1 MKQYYDRILVLL
13 VLATFTFSAMAL
25 STAQGPRAQTFEISA
40 ITFDPNPGFTC
51 GDTNINFTVTNRMGT
66 VVDMIVVNVSAK
78 SSVGSQQWGTNITTL
93 AANQSKAMSFL
104 WKSPVVGTYDIA
116 VRVVGMGQIVI
127 TTTVYTVSVC
137 GPHIAFGPVSFA
149 FNPGPLCQNGT
160 VSIEVINDGHAVAN
174 DTSVFVSAYG
184 PYPAMTRIPV
194 GSTTVASIGVSGS
207 VKVDMLWTP
216 LPVPGV
222 YSIEVITIDA
232 LGQMAISNTFVTVPV
247 CPISDVRVLDI
258 NFDPYPGQWGHDVA
272 VNVTVLNA
280 GTESATSIRVSLSAT
295 GPANYTSDTQVV
307 PLLEK
312 GARVKVKFPW
322 LSSLPPGT
330 YSVQVYISSHEFLQ
344 TSSSAS
350 FVYLAPPSSGTVV
363 PNETKVPRV
372 VLKSFLVDPVPGPVG
387 NNVSVRFT
395 ITNNGGVA
403 SGVLKVS
410 CAAVGPADYMIGNGT
425 VPVLAPGAGANFTF
439 QWKQPIM
446 PGSYT
451 IYAFWSLPDGT
462 MSSASTFFIELGPHS
477 GQVLQNG
484 TYYYYYYGQPVNG
497 TNYGQFVN
505 GTIRL
510 EPKTLNITLKADKVT
525 GATNSD
531 MAVAGG
537 LGAGI
542 GGLIGV
548 GGILGV
554 LAMQKGSGPTSSKR
568 WSTDP
573 YVEDTQRAASSGGG
587 GRGSM
592 QGSDFAIKENGVKSP
607 SGRGSVQEFSYVKK
621 KESGS
626 KSRDGAVQY
635 QESDFA
641 IKENGVKSPSTRG
654 SLQSASEAREDYT
667 GKATGLRESPTQPS
681 KGQTSLRESP
691 SRPRDSASG
700 QATGKRSGE
709 PLDDDSDDDGTPELT
724 SKKGYDY
731 YKAKS
736 DMNTSKGLRESP
748 TKTSTGKT
756 SLRESPSRPRDSASG
771 QATGKRSGEPLD
783 DDSDGDSSP
792 EPQGMAINEKG
803 LPGDK
808 PIKKKKDTSQRS
820 AGGNDGR
827 DTDSDDDGD
836 ISSERS
842 GKVTVP
848 KQTQG
853 ATFGERMRES
863 PTLPSKGQ
871 TSLRESPT
879 LASTGQASVRESPTK
894 QSSGLRESPSKA
906 SIAETSVRESPTLP
920 LREQASGQASGKRFG
935 IGDNQPDSPLGKTR
949 TGINETMPV
958 SEAFEKGDKPTQD
971 QIQGIEKDSS
981 RSNRASQQSVSD
993 PRSDGSEG
1001 DSSIK
1006 PEDSGKK
1013 GKEYTGHVTLMK

>member
-1 MKQYYDRILVLL
+1 MKQYTDRILVLL
-13 VLATFTFSAMAL
+13 VLSIFTLSALAV
-25 STAQGPRAQTFEISA
+25 SSAQSSRAQTFEISA

-93 AANQSKAMSFL
+93 SANQSKAMSFL
-104 WKSPVVGTYDIA
+104 WKSPAAGTYDIA

-127 TTTVYTVSVC
+127 TTTTYTVSVC
-137 GPHIAFGPVSFA
+137 GPHIAIGPVSFEA
-149 FNPGPLCQNGT
+149 GPGPVCQNGT
-160 VSIEVINDGHAVAN
+160 VSFSVINDGHAKAN
-174 DTSVFVSAYG
+174 DTSVFVTAYG
-184 PYPAMTRIPV
+184 PFPAITRIPM
-194 GSTTVASIGVSGS
+194 GSMMIPSIDVSSS
-207 VKVDMLWTP
+207 VKINMLWTP
-216 LPVPGV
+216 LPVPGI
-222 YSIEVITIDA
+222 YSIEVLTIDA
-232 LGQMAISNTFVTVPV
+232 LGQMASSTSFATVPV
-247 CPISDVRVLDI
+247 CPVYDIHVSDIS
-258 NFDPYPGQWGHDVA
+258 FDPYPGQWGKDAA

-280 GTESATSIRVSLSAT
+280 GTVPATSVTVSLSVS
-295 GPANYTSDTQVV
+295 GPANYTFVDQVV
-307 PLLEK
+307 PVLDQ

-322 LSSLPPGT
+322 LSTLPPGK

-344 TSSSAS
+344 TSKSATYD
-350 FVYLAPPSSGTVV
+350 YLAPSNSGGGF
-363 PNETKVPRV
+363 PNASVVPRV
-372 VLKSFLVDPVPGPVG
+372 VLKSFLVDPLPGLAGKNATVK
-387 NNVSVRFT
+387 FT
-395 ITNNGGVA
+395 VTNEGDIPT
-403 SGVLKVS
+403 GVLKVS
-410 CAAVGPADYMIGNGT
+410 CAAVGPADYMIGNST
-425 VPVLAPGAGANFTF
+425 VQTLAPGAGANFTY

-451 IYAFWSLPDGT
+451 IYVFWSLPDSSS
-462 MSSASTFFIELGPHS
+462 SSAGTFFIELGTHS

-497 TNYGQFVN
+497 TNYGQFIN

-525 GATNSD
+525 GASNSD

-554 LAMQKGSGPTSSKR
+554 LALQKRPGPTSGKR

-573 YVEDTQRAASSGGG
+573 YVEDTQRASSSGGG

-607 SGRGSVQEFSYVKK
+607 SGRGSVQESATMKK
-621 KESGS
+621 KQGGS
-626 KSRDGAVQY
+626 NSREGAVQY
-635 QESDFA
+635 RESDFA

-654 SLQSASEAREDYT
+654 SLQSASD
-667 GKATGLRESPTQPS
+667 LRESPTQPS

-691 SRPRDSASG
+691 SKASLGRTSFGESPTKPRDSASG
-700 QATGKRSGE
+700 LATGKRSGE

-736 DMNTSKGLRESP
+736 DMNTSNDLRESP
-748 TKTSTGKT
+748 TKASTGKT

-783 DDSDGDSSP
+783 DDSDGDSPP

-808 PIKKKKDTSQRS
+808 PIKKKKDTASRS
-820 AGGNDGR
+820 AGGNEGK

-836 ISSERS
+836 TSSDRS
-842 GKVTVP
+842 AKVTVP

-853 ATFGERMRES
+853 ATFGEKIRES
-863 PTLPSKGQ
+863 PTLPSKGE

-879 LASTGQASVRESPTK
+879 LASTGQTAVRESPTKSGLRESPTLASTGQTTVRESPTK
-894 QSSGLRESPSKA
+894 QSTGL
-906 SIAETSVRESPTLP
+906 RESPTLP
-920 LREQASGQASGKRFG
+920 SRDTASGQASGKRFG
-935 IGDNQPDSPLGKTR
+935 VGDTSPENPLG
-949 TGINETMPV
+949 
-958 SEAFEKGDKPTQD
+958 EAASDIKEKIT
-971 QIQGIEKDSS
+971 
-981 RSNRASQQSVSD
+981 
-993 PRSDGSEG
+993 DGSEA

-1006 PEDSGKK
+1006 PEDAGKK